1 MFNKVDTV
9 MAEIQR
15 FYEELN
21 KFWTEEIGHV
31 VEALQKRRIDPKDI
45 ERWNAFCS
53 SLRQTIKFWK
63 VCVFASAMHFST
75 DQRPVFRIRHQA
87 VTLKP

>member
-1 MFNKVDTV
+1 
-9 MAEIQR
+9 MAEIRR

-31 VEALQKRRIDPKDI
+31 VKALQKRRIDPKDI
-45 ERWNAFCS
+45 ERWNNFRS
-53 SLRQTIKFWK
+53 SLRQTIKFCE
-63 VCVFASAMHFST
+63 VCVFASTLHFST
-75 DQRPVFRIRHQA
+75 DQSPVFRTRHQA